1 MYDQRTVGLTMA
13 KEHLQMR
20 QMIEG
25 LLLRCITPAAFAKKY
40 KDFECD
46 PSVEVYVDDIIEG
59 FKRHGEKEATHD
71 QIIKAR
77 TGN

>member
-20 QMIEG
+20 QMIES
-25 LLLRCITPAAFAKKY
+25 LLFGGITPAAFAKKY

-59 FKRHGEKEATHD
+59 FKRHGEKEATHG
-71 QIIKAR
+71 KV
-77 TGN
+77 N

>member
-1 MYDQRTVGLTMA
+1 MYDQSTLGLLRLNLTLA
-13 KEHLQMR
+13 QEHLQMR

-46 PSVEVYVDDIIEG
+46 PLVEEYVDNIIEG
-59 FKRHGEKEATHD
+59 FGRHGEKEATHG
-71 QIIKAR
+71 KV
-77 TGN
+77 N